1 VRVKNEDKVKLHYTY
16 SVEGGREEVDLSTG
30 KESIEFEVGNG
41 AVIQGVEEAVIGMEQ
56 GEKKKITVSP
66 EKAFGERKTEL
77 VQKAPINVLAGKSVS
92 EGEFLEVSKGE
103 DRLVKAQVKSFDE
116 DSVILDLNHPLAGK
130 TIEFEIEVADI
141 KR

>member
-1 VRVKNEDKVKLHYTY
+1 MRVKNEDKVKLHYTY